1 MQYCRRILWDLL
13 RFQLGLEDSRN
24 DNCATTP
31 TSTCTSTCTARGSHR
46 FQEKEAVSDH
56 CGRKGTSRGRSRGT
70 PTVAYKKGEQFQ
82 KGPAVGA
89 LQQICTFSYSGRTT
103 LFRCGLVALWMAAQ
117 LLQPSA
123 DLSVENIVKT
133 AMDQGYTAQGE
144 IFSAHHMALLAEE
157 VIGCWAERLTGGMGG
172 ANYCHILKHLADGQP
187 ILIPYDEDFNHEPC
201 QRSGHRAHWAV
212 VSGVLLGLT
221 HGSLNSEDFHA
232 DPVLPWLLLPRHGC
246 SCPTVGVQDALVF
259 AKQGKSLRYQLWS
272 LELLTQSNAQ
282 LKEMGPQRV
291 ADGSVYIV
299 PQGGVGEGL
308 AGQVVLLHAKRPT
321 D

>member
-1 MQYCRRILWDLL
+1 MPYCRRISWVLL
-13 RFQLGLEDSRN
+13 GFQPGLEDSKN
-24 DNCATTP
+24 DNCATSP
-31 TSTCTSTCTARGSHR
+31 TSTRSPTSTSTARNR
-46 FQEKEAVSDH
+46 FQEKEAVSGH
-56 CGRKGTSRGRSRGT
+56 CGRKGTSRRRSRGT

-89 LQQICTFSYSGRTT
+89 LQQICTFSHSGRTT

-123 DLSVENIVKT
+123 DLSMENIVKT
-133 AMDQGYTAQGE
+133 AMNQGYTAQGE

-172 ANYCHILKHLADGQP
+172 ANFCHILKHLADGQP

-201 QRSGHRAHWAV
+201 RRSGHRAHWAV
-212 VSGVLLGLT
+212 ASGVLLGLT
-221 HGSLNSEDFHA
+221 HGSLNSEDFCA
-232 DPVLPWLLLPRHGC
+232 DPALPWLLLPRHGC
-246 SCPTVGVQDALVF
+246 SGPTAGVQDAFIF

-282 LKEMGPQRV
+282 LKEMDPQRA

-299 PQGGVGEGL
+299 PQGGVGQGL
-308 AGQVVLLHAKRPT
+308 AGQVVLLHANRPT